1 MPRDPLIVGRIPP
14 DLSQR
19 VDAYVIEHATTRSAV
34 IRDALTRYL
43 APVDATTRP
52 TPQASVGARQRK
64 RTLDA
69 CKHRVKA
76 GRYCPRCAT
85 LV

>member
-1 MPRDPLIVGRIPP
+1 MIGRVPV
-14 DLSQR
+14 DLLER

-43 APVDATTRP
+43 APIDATTR
-52 TPQASVGARQRK
+52 TPPAPSVGARQRRRK
-64 RTLDA
+64 NDA
-69 CKHRVKA
+69 CKHRVAA

>member
-1 MPRDPLIVGRIPP
+1 MPRDPLIVGRIPAS
-14 DLSQR
+14 LLER
-19 VDAYVIEHATTRSAV
+19 VDAHATQTASTRSAV

-43 APVDATTRP
+43 APVDATTSPPPR
-52 TPQASVGARQRK
+52 ASVGARQRK